1 MNTII
6 IGLGPHG
13 RRVLKAVQAVE
24 KLNLYGLV
32 DLSREVLDS
41 IEVEGNVFKSQN
53 LDETLND
60 KSIEVA
66 CITTNGP
73 SHAFLAIKC
82 MEAGVKKIMVE
93 KPLACSVE
101 ECQRMMDVAERYGV
115 KLIVDHPRR
124 VSKNYG
130 LVQQMI
136 ANGELGEIRN
146 IYIQR
151 PGIGL
156 GCLAT
161 HSFDLANFFVGKP
174 VQVVNGWVDEP
185 KKKNPRGEKF
195 VDPGGT
201 VVLDYGDG
209 VKGLISQIEDGA
221 GPIFVEINLTAGRVH
236 IDEKTDRLEIIKR
249 DLSVN
254 KGPGRPATY
263 AHITNPNGIGGKRKL
278 LDEINWLLEDLAE
291 DKTPISKA
299 QYGYDSIEILVAAY
313 VSHEEGHRSV
323 ALPLDNKYHTKWLSI
338 T

>member
-13 RRVLKAVQAVE
+13 RRVLKAARDVK
-24 KLNLYGLV
+24 KLNVYGLV

-41 IEVEGNVFKSQN
+41 IEITEKVFKSQD
-53 LDETLND
+53 LDETLKD

-101 ECQRMMDVAERYGV
+101 DCQKMLDLAEQYGV

-136 ANGELGEIRN
+136 ANGELGELRN

-161 HSFDLANFFVGKP
+161 HSFDLANFFAGKP
-174 VQVVNGWVDEP
+174 VKSVNGWVDEP

-221 GPIFVEINLTAGRVH
+221 GPIFVEINLTAARVH
-236 IDEKTDRLEIIKR
+236 IDEKTDRLEILKR
-249 DLSVN
+249 DLSID

-263 AHITNPNGIGGKRKL
+263 EHVANPNGIGGKRNL
-278 LDEINWLLEDLAE
+278 IHEITRLLEDLVSE
-291 DKTPISKA
+291 NESKSKA

-323 ALPLDNKYHTKWLSI
+323 PLPLDKKYHSKWLSI